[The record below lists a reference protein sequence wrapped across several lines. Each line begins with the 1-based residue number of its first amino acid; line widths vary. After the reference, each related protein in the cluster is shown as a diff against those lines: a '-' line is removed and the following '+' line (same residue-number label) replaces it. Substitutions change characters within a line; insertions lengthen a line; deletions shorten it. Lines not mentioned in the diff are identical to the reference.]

1 MSASSTPAAVAAS
14 SPASAS
20 APLIASAPAAVSASP
35 ATAAAAGSPAP
46 PAPEPAAAAASTT
59 SAAAATAG
67 DQAPLAGLPG
77 AVPGNL
83 AVPDDLAVPENLA
96 ALTRPD
102 FPLLAQTACLGEP
115 LIYLDYAATSQKPRQ
130 VLQALQHYYS
140 HDNANVHRGAHQL
153 SARATE
159 GFEAARQKTAKFVG
173 AASAHEIVFTRNA
186 SEAINLVAR
195 SWGEANLKP
204 GDEVLLSVM
213 EHHSNLVPW
222 QLLAARSGCRLRH
235 VGLTQS
241 GELDLDDMK
250 AQLNERT
257 RLVSL
262 VQVSNTLGCLNPIA
276 EIAQLA
282 HRVGALLLVDACQS
296 LPHLPID
303 VAQLDCDFLV
313 GSSHKLCGPTGMGFL
328 WAREA
333 LLEAMPPF
341 LGGGEMI
348 QDVYLDHSSWAELPH
363 KFEAGT
369 PAIGEAIGMGA
380 ALDYLNGIG
389 LARIQA
395 WEQLLIR
402 QLFDR
407 LQAIEGLR
415 ILGPTPEQQP
425 HRGALAAFTVEGL
438 HANDIAALLDSAGI
452 CIRSGHHCTQPL
464 HRYYGL
470 SGTARASLSFTTT
483 PEEIDRFA
491 EELQGTIAFLREHS

>member
-1 MSASSTPAAVAAS
+1 MSASPTPAAVADS
-14 SPASAS
+14 SPASVPPVAS
-20 APLIASAPAAVSASP
+20 VPASAVSASP
-35 ATAAAAGSPAP
+35 TPINSAVAAGDKA
-46 PAPEPAAAAASTT
+46 
-59 SAAAATAG
+59 
-67 DQAPLAGLPG
+67 QLIGLPG
-77 AVPGNL
+77 AVSDNL
-83 AVPDDLAVPENLA
+83 VPPENLA

-102 FPLLAQTACLGEP
+102 FPLLAQTVCLGEP

-159 GFEAARQKTAKFVG
+159 GFEAARQKTAQFVG

-222 QLLAARSGCRLRH
+222 QLLAARTGCRLRH

-276 EIAQLA
+276 EIAALA
-282 HRVGALLLVDACQS
+282 HGVGALLLVDACQS

-380 ALDYLNGIG
+380 ALDYLNAIG
-389 LARIQA
+389 LERIQA
-395 WEQLLIR
+395 WEQRLIR

-464 HRYYGL
+464 HRHYGL

>member
-1 MSASSTPAAVAAS
+1 MTMTAASPPTPGADAVAA
-14 SPASAS
+14 
-20 APLIASAPAAVSASP
+20 AP
-35 ATAAAAGSPAP
+35 
-46 PAPEPAAAAASTT
+46 
-59 SAAAATAG
+59 
-67 DQAPLAGLPG
+67 D
-77 AVPGNL
+77 
-83 AVPDDLAVPENLA
+83 LA
-96 ALTRPD
+96 ALTRAD
-102 FPLLAQTACLGEP
+102 FPLLAQTACLGQP
-115 LIYLDYAATSQKPRQ
+115 LIYLDHAATSQKPRQ
-130 VLQALQHYYS
+130 VLAALQHYYD

-159 GFEAARQKTAKFVG
+159 GFEGARAKTATFVG
-173 AASAHEIVFTRNA
+173 AASPREIVFTRNA

-195 SWGEANLKP
+195 SWGEANLRP

-222 QLLAARSGCRLRH
+222 QLLAARTGCVLRH
-235 VGLTQS
+235 VGLTDT
-241 GELDLDDMK
+241 GELDLDDLRN
-250 AQLNERT
+250 QITERT
-257 RLVSL
+257 KLVSL

-276 EIAQLA
+276 QIAPLA
-282 HRVGALLLVDACQS
+282 HAAGALLLVDACQS
-296 LPHLPID
+296 LAHLSVD
-303 VAQLDCDFLV
+303 VTTLGADFLV

-380 ALDYLNGIG
+380 ALDYLNALG
-389 LARIQA
+389 LERIHA
-395 WEQLLIR
+395 WEQVLTR

-407 LQAIEGLR
+407 LRAIEGVR
-415 ILGPTPEQQP
+415 ILGPTPERQP
-425 HRGALAAFTVEGL
+425 DRGALAAFTVDGL

-464 HRYYGL
+464 HRLYGIPG
-470 SGTARASLSFTTT
+470 SARASLSFTTS
-483 PEEIDRFA
+483 PAEIDRFA
-491 EELQGTIAFLREHS
+491 EELEGTITFLREHS

>member
-1 MSASSTPAAVAAS
+1 MTTSTSA
-14 SPASAS
+14 
-20 APLIASAPAAVSASP
+20 
-35 ATAAAAGSPAP
+35 
-46 PAPEPAAAAASTT
+46 TT
-59 SAAAATAG
+59 SAAPPSLEVV
-67 DQAPLAGLPG
+67 AP
-77 AVPGNL
+77 
-83 AVPDDLAVPENLA
+83 NLA

-102 FPLLAQTACLGEP
+102 FPLLAQTACLGQP

-130 VLQALQHYYS
+130 VLAALQHYYD

-153 SARATE
+153 SARATD
-159 GFEAARQKTAKFVG
+159 GFEAARAKVAAFIG
-173 AASAHEIVFTRNA
+173 AASAREIVFTRNA

-195 SWGEANLKP
+195 SWGDANLGP
-204 GDEVLLSVM
+204 GDEVLLTVM

-222 QLLAARSGCRLRH
+222 QLLAARTGCVLRH
-235 VGLTQS
+235 AGLTET
-241 GELDLDDMK
+241 GELDLDDLRS
-250 AQLNERT
+250 QITERT
-257 RLVSL
+257 KLVSL
-262 VQVSNTLGCLNPIA
+262 VQVSNTLGCLNPIEQVA
-276 EIAQLA
+276 ALA
-282 HRVGALLLVDACQS
+282 HAAGALVLVDACQS
-296 LPHLPID
+296 LPHLPLN
-303 VAQLDCDFLV
+303 VAALRADFLV

-380 ALDYLNGIG
+380 ALDYLSAIG
-389 LARIQA
+389 LERIHA
-395 WEQLLIR
+395 WEQQLTR
-402 QLFDR
+402 QLFER
-407 LQAIEGLR
+407 LQAIEGVR

-425 HRGALAAFTVEGL
+425 DRGALAAFTVDGL

-464 HRYYGL
+464 HRLYGL
-470 SGTARASLSFTTT
+470 PGSARASLGFTTT

-491 EELQGTIAFLREHS
+491 EELEGTITFLREHS

>member
-1 MSASSTPAAVAAS
+1 MTTTLS
-14 SPASAS
+14 
-20 APLIASAPAAVSASP
+20 
-35 ATAAAAGSPAP
+35 AP
-46 PAPEPAAAAASTT
+46 PA
-59 SAAAATAG
+59 
-67 DQAPLAGLPG
+67 G
-77 AVPGNL
+77 AM
-83 AVPDDLAVPENLA
+83 AQPDNLA

-102 FPLLAQTACLGEP
+102 FPLLAQTACLGQP
-115 LIYLDYAATSQKPRQ
+115 LIYLDHAATSQKPRQ
-130 VLQALQHYYS
+130 VLQALQHYYD

-159 GFEAARQKTAKFVG
+159 GFEGARAKAAAFVG
-173 AASAHEIVFTRNA
+173 ASSPNEIVFTRNA

-195 SWGEANLKP
+195 SWGEANLRP
-204 GDEVLLSVM
+204 GDEVLLTVM

-222 QLLAARSGCRLRH
+222 QLLADRTGCVLRH
-235 VGLTQS
+235 AGLTDS
-241 GELDLDDMK
+241 GELDLDDLRRK
-250 AQLNERT
+250 ISDRT

-276 EIAQLA
+276 EVAALA
-282 HRVGALLLVDACQS
+282 HGAGALVLVDACQS
-296 LPHLPID
+296 LPHLP
-303 VAQLDCDFLV
+303 VNVKQLGADFLV

-328 WAREA
+328 WGREA

-348 QDVYLDHSSWAELPH
+348 QDVYLDHSSWAGLPH

-380 ALDYLNGIG
+380 ALDYLQGIG
-389 LARIQA
+389 LERIHA
-395 WEQLLIR
+395 WEQ
-402 QLFDR
+402 QLTSHLFSR
-407 LQAIEGLR
+407 LQAIDGLT

-425 HRGALAAFTVEGL
+425 DRAALAAFHVEGV

-464 HRYYGL
+464 HRHYGI
-470 SGTARASLSFTTT
+470 SGSARASLSFTTT

-491 EELQGTIAFLREHS
+491 EELEGSISFLREHS

>member
-1 MSASSTPAAVAAS
+1 MTTSTT
-14 SPASAS
+14 
-20 APLIASAPAAVSASP
+20 
-35 ATAAAAGSPAP
+35 TAAAA
-46 PAPEPAAAAASTT
+46 TT
-59 SAAAATAG
+59 AATPPSLEVVA
-67 DQAPLAGLPG
+67 A
-77 AVPGNL
+77 
-83 AVPDDLAVPENLA
+83 NLA

-102 FPLLAQTACLGEP
+102 FPLLAQTACLGQP

-130 VLQALQHYYS
+130 VLAALQHYYD

-159 GFEAARQKTAKFVG
+159 GFEAARSKTATFIG
-173 AASAHEIVFTRNA
+173 AANAREIVFTRNA

-195 SWGEANLKP
+195 SWGEANLGP
-204 GDEVLLSVM
+204 GDEVLLTVM

-222 QLLAARSGCRLRH
+222 QLLAARTGCVLRH
-235 VGLTQS
+235 AGLTES
-241 GELDLDDMK
+241 GELDLEDLRG
-250 AQLNERT
+250 QISERT
-257 RLVSL
+257 KLVSL
-262 VQVSNTLGCLNPIA
+262 VQVSNTLGCLNPI
-276 EIAQLA
+276 EQVVELA
-282 HRVGALLLVDACQS
+282 HAAGALVLVDACQS
-296 LPHLPID
+296 LPHL
-303 VAQLDCDFLV
+303 VVNVVQLGCDFLV

-380 ALDYLNGIG
+380 ALDYLSAIG
-389 LARIQA
+389 LERIHA
-395 WEQLLIR
+395 WEQQLTR
-402 QLFDR
+402 QLFER
-407 LQAIEGLR
+407 LQAIEGVR
-415 ILGPTPEQQP
+415 ILGPTLEQQP
-425 HRGALAAFTVEGL
+425 DRGALAAFTVDGL

-464 HRYYGL
+464 HRLYGL
-470 SGTARASLSFTTT
+470 PGSARASLGFTTT

-491 EELQGTIAFLREHS
+491 EELEGTITFLREHS